1 MLHLAQPRLRK
12 LGIAAL
18 ALAATVGGVTT
29 ATASPAADQKVDGV
43 IVVAGNTCTW
53 SNARA
58 SANPP
63 TALTVDRT
71 SINKPGGNL
80 ACDGGITAS
89 LNNNPAFTFDDTA
102 GTARTDLIDITGQQS
117 FISCRYKATNIVWDR
132 DGTTRKYVNRA
143 FTATK
148 SSGSFLCPGSVTT
161 AAGGASMLFH

>member
-29 ATASPAADQKVDGV
+29 AAASPTADQKVDGV

-89 LNNNPAFTFDDTA
+89 LNNNPAFTFDDTT

>member
-1 MLHLAQPRLRK
+1 MLHLAPPRLRN

-18 ALAATVGGVTT
+18 ALAAAVTGATT

-53 SNARA
+53 SNART

-71 SINKPGGNL
+71 TVNKPGGNL
-80 ACDGGITAS
+80 ACDGGINAT
-89 LNNNPAFTFDDTA
+89 LNNNPAFTFDSTA

-117 FISCRYKATNIVWDR
+117 FISCRYKAANIVWDR
-132 DGTTRKYVNRA
+132 DATTGKYVNRA

-148 SSGSFLCPGSVTT
+148 ASGSFLCPGSVTT

>member
-1 MLHLAQPRLRK
+1 MMHRAKLAV
-12 LGIAAL
+12 AAL
-18 ALAATVGGVTT
+18 ALAATAGSVTSAAAF
-29 ATASPAADQKVDGV
+29 ATAADQKVDGV

-53 SNARA
+53 TNART

-63 TALTVDRT
+63 SALTVDRT

-80 ACDGGITAS
+80 ACDGGITAT
-89 LNNNPAFTFDDTA
+89 LNNNPAFTFDATGA
-102 GTARTDLIDITGQQS
+102 SARTDLIDITGQQS
-117 FISCRYKATNIVWDR
+117 FVSCRYKATNILWDR
-132 DGTTRKYVNRA
+132 DAATGKYVNRA